1 MREKELILDE
11 KEGLF
16 SDAVMALIGIISI
29 VPILFVF
36 KYVLDAIANGTLF
49 WPM

>member
-1 MREKELILDE
+1 MREKGLTLDE

-16 SDAVMALIGIISI
+16 SDATMALIGIISI
-29 VPILFVF
+29 IPILFAF
-36 KYVLDAIANGTLF
+36 KWVLDGIANGTLF

>member
-1 MREKELILDE
+1 MKEKGLALDE

-16 SDAVMALIGIISI
+16 SDTAMALIGIISI
-29 VPILFVF
+29 VPILVVF
-36 KYVLDAIANGTLF
+36 KCVLDAIANGTLF